1 MPTALR
7 EAALAA
13 IADRLVAEL
22 PSVVLERARR
32 APVDTDKEPLPRLVL
47 TGTDWEA
54 DKTAEPGSTHYTMG
68 FVVAGYVRDATDLG
82 LEQGLS
88 DLHASVVAALAG
100 WTPVGDGLGDAAEQG
115 AEFRLYDTD
124 ESAKPAGE
132 FLVRFSML
140 AIAPLGAPYLP

>member
-1 MPTALR
+1 MPTPIR

-13 IADRLVAEL
+13 IADRLAAEL

-54 DKTAEPGSTHYTMG
+54 DETAEPGSTHYTMG
-68 FVVAGYVRDATDLG
+68 FVVAGYVRDITDLG
-82 LEQGLS
+82 VEQGLS
-88 DLHASVVAALAG
+88 GLHASVVAAIAN
-100 WTPVGDGLGDAAEQG
+100 WTPAIDGLGEAAEQG

-132 FLVRFSML
+132 VLARFTMF
-140 AIAPLGAPYLP
+140 AIAPLGSPYLP

>member
-1 MPTALR
+1 MSTPIR

-13 IADRLVAEL
+13 IADRLTTEL
-22 PSVVLERARR
+22 PGTVLERARR
-32 APVDTDKEPLPRLVL
+32 AVVDIDKEPLPRLVL

-54 DKTAEPGSTHYTMG
+54 DETAEPGSTHYTLG
-68 FVVAGYVRDATDLG
+68 FVVAGYVRDTTDLG
-82 LEQGLS
+82 VEQGLS
-88 DLHASVVAALAG
+88 DLHASVVVALAG
-100 WTPVGDGLGDAAEQG
+100 WTPTVDGLGEATEQG

-132 FLVRFSML
+132 FLARFSML

>member
-1 MPTALR
+1 MPTPIR

-13 IADRLVAEL
+13 IAGRLTSEL
-22 PSVVLERARR
+22 PGIVLERARR
-32 APVDTDKEPLPRLVL
+32 ALVDIDKEPLPRLVL

-54 DKTAEPGSTHYTMG
+54 DETAEPGSTHYTMG
-68 FVVAGYVRDATDLG
+68 FVVAGYIRDTTDLG
-82 LEQGLS
+82 VEQGLS

-100 WTPVGDGLGDAAEQG
+100 WTPTVDGLGEATEQG

-132 FLVRFSML
+132 LLARFSML

>member
-1 MPTALR
+1 MPTPIR

-13 IADRLVAEL
+13 VADRLTAEL
-22 PSVVLERARR
+22 PGVVLERARR

-54 DKTAEPGSTHYTMG
+54 DETAEPGSTHYSFG
-68 FVVAGYVRDATDLG
+68 FAVVGYVRDATDLG
-82 LEQGLS
+82 VEQALS
-88 DLHASVVAALAG
+88 DLHASLIAALAG
-100 WTPVGDGLGDAAEQG
+100 WTPDLDGLGEVSEQG

-132 FLVRFSML
+132 VLARFTML
-140 AIAPLGAPYLP
+140 AIAALGSPYLS